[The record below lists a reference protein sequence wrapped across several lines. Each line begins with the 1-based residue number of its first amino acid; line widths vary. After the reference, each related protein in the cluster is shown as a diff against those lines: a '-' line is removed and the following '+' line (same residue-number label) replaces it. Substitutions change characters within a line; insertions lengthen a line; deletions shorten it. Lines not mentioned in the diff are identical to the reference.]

1 MYAERFC
8 RSRACDAILQS
19 ELWLTVRAC
28 LLTVAL
34 MDITSCGR
42 NDPVPKLDSP
52 AAIEPS
58 TLQPPSELNQLGRSL
73 PTEPQLLEGSGVTVW
88 AKEFQGQLIAGRDGA
103 LYEPYRRATIEHVQK
118 ALTERGLYA
127 GPVNGILDRPTM
139 KSIEEFQE
147 ANYNLQR
154 CGVPTPRTRKMLQQG
169 SHTDL
174 SSS

>member
-52 AAIEPS
+52 ATIEPS
-58 TLQPPSELNQLGRSL
+58 TLQPPSHLHQLGRAL
-73 PTEPQLLEGSGVTVW
+73 RTEPQFPEGSGATVW
-88 AKEFQGQLIAGRDGA
+88 AKEFQGKSIAGRDA
-103 LYEPYRRATIEHVQK
+103 
-118 ALTERGLYA
+118 GL
-127 GPVNGILDRPTM
+127 
-139 KSIEEFQE
+139 
-147 ANYNLQR
+147 
-154 CGVPTPRTRKMLQQG
+154 
-169 SHTDL
+169 
-174 SSS
+174 